1 MYCFLK
7 TFKFLLKSQ
16 YKLGKILHKWLRS
29 LLSWEIQ
36 QKEALRVWRKD
47 NEVMFSH

>member
-1 MYCFLK
+1 MHD
-7 TFKFLLKSQ
+7 
-16 YKLGKILHKWLRS
+16 YKLSLQYVIQTSKAPVWHKLLRS

-36 QKEALRVWRKD
+36 QKEALRVWTKD